1 MTNSDRTRQNVIVF
15 PASAR
20 GSDHARDDSPQF
32 RGIDPYGDGANL
44 DFAFE
49 NAFIAR
55 HFGEGWR
62 GVLSTGLTAAVVA
75 LLVAILCVYC

>member
-1 MTNSDRTRQNVIVF
+1 MTNSERTRQNVIVF
-15 PASAR
+15 PAPTR
-20 GSDHARDDSPQF
+20 GGERVREDAPHF
-32 RGIDPYGDGANL
+32 RGVDPYGDGANL

-62 GVLSTGLTAAVVA
+62 GVVSTGLTAAVVA